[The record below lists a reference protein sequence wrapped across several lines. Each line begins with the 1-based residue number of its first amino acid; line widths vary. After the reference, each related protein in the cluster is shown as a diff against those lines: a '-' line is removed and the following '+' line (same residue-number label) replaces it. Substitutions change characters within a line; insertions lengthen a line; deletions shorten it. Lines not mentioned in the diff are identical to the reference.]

1 MRQYLILLLT
11 CVFLVS
17 CKQSKELEGLWFIAY
32 SKISDGE
39 PDYSYE
45 RNLLHFDGDK
55 VYTIRVGD
63 FASWELNKVS
73 IDTAY
78 YQISDTTL
86 NLWGEKVNCIV
97 STDSIVLT
105 GVLDSVERMMVLF
118 PVKSESTELKADIVS
133 GAWGFEAFGRKDT
146 IAFINDSILIHTG
159 DLNVISPIEGWS
171 MFSYYEL
178 NFFLLNNGVQPWL
191 APIAKYAG
199 DTILFENEYRP
210 THEIK
215 MYKVKP
221 VSREDQLLG
230 TWRQGPPD
238 SVLKFLPPPP
248 PGMTE
253 ADRPINMTFDTDSV
267 TITKWGRGESLKWDI
282 TADGKRVYFID
293 KIDEKWGSGKI
304 VRLTDDQLFLRM
316 AGDVMEG
323 DTLKLF
329 RVQ

>member
-1 MRQYLILLLT
+1 MKRYLILLLT
-11 CVFLVS
+11 CFFLVS
-17 CKQSKELEGLWFIAY
+17 CKQHKELEGLWFIAY

-55 VYTIRVGD
+55 VYTLRVGD

-73 IDTAY
+73 IDTSY
-78 YQISDTTL
+78 YHISDTTL
-86 NLWGEKVNCIV
+86 NLWGEKVNYTV
-97 STDSIVLT
+97 SVDSMVVT
-105 GVLDSVERMMVLF
+105 GVLDSVERMIVLF
-118 PVKSESTELKADIVS
+118 PVKSGGTELKADIFS
-133 GAWGFEAFGRKDT
+133 GAWVFESFGIKDT
-146 IAFINDSILIHTG
+146 LDFINDSIFVHTG
-159 DLNVISPIEGWS
+159 YLNVSAPVEGWS

-191 APIAKYAG
+191 APIARYAG
-199 DTILFENEYRP
+199 DTILFQNIYRP

-230 TWRQGPPD
+230 TWRQGPLE

-248 PGMTE
+248 PGI
-253 ADRPINMTFDTDSV
+253 ADIDRLVKMTFGPDSV
-267 TITKWGRGESLKWDI
+267 TITKFGREETLKWDI

-293 KIDEKWGSGKI
+293 KISERWGSGKI

-316 AGDVMEG
+316 AGDAMEG